1 MNAFNTSFWWRL
13 FKTYCY
19 IIKLDSLTSTCMH
32 SAGTSSTGIC
42 NSIAILAI
50 FLAQKCCF
58 LDILKKNADS
68 KKERGNYMYIWN
80 YSFLC
85 LREWIWWHWT
95 NWNFYTVAVI
105 LFLHFILHIIITW
118 HSCREAHFLIS
129 LMKILQELLKTRSA
143 YAYCLKFTKKCN
155 AKYIILI
162 DVLVEME
169 MISNISRI

>member
-1 MNAFNTSFWWRL
+1 
-13 FKTYCY
+13 
-19 IIKLDSLTSTCMH
+19 MH

-68 KKERGNYMYIWN
+68 KKERGNYMTVYLKLKLSVSKRVNLMTLNKLKLLHCCSYFIFTF
-80 YSFLC
+80 YF
-85 LREWIWWHWT
+85 T
-95 NWNFYTVAVI
+95 YNFN
-105 LFLHFILHIIITW
+105 ITW

-129 LMKILQELLKTRSA
+129 LMKILREVLKTRSA
-143 YAYCLKFTKKCN
+143 YAYCHKFTKKCN

-169 MISNISRI
+169 MIPNISRISLSFF

>member
-13 FKTYCY
+13 FETYCY

-32 SAGTSSTGIC
+32 SAGTSCTGIC

-50 FLAQKCCF
+50 FLAQKCSF

-105 LFLHFILHIIITW
+105 LFLHFILHIIYITW
-118 HSCREAHFLIS
+118 RSCREAHFLIS

-143 YAYCLKFTKKCN
+143 YAYIAINLPRNVMQST
-155 AKYIILI
+155 
-162 DVLVEME
+162 
-169 MISNISRI
+169 